1 MATLEI
7 FNNVPEISKEEPKVE
22 MPYNFFDIKQE
33 KKEEE
38 CIPEEINNFILN
50 IKEKPEEPTSFQ
62 FINSAPYFGK
72 TFEYLGYWE
81 ENKIYYNDAHRLS
94 FISYDNCLLACNKT
108 HVSSKE
114 SIPVIQYDET
124 KKPIA
129 VENIF
134 WSLVI
139 TGINNS
145 ESVDDITRELLALQ
159 ASIRK
164 NSLNISENEKTISV
178 IGKNLGRS
186 QEEIKDLQT
195 TTKTNSNDIK
205 TIKEKLDG
213 NISYPWIGT
222 EDEYASITEI
232 DPNKFYYLYEEE

>member
-7 FNNVPEISKEEPKVE
+7 FNNTPEIPKEDPKVNI
-22 MPYNFFDIKQE
+22 PYDFFNIKPEE
-33 KKEEE
+33 KQEE

-62 FINSAPYFGK
+62 FVNSAPYFGK

-81 ENKIYYNDAHRLS
+81 ENRIYYNDVHRLT
-94 FISYDNCLLACNKT
+94 FISYNNCLLACNKT

-114 SIPVIQYDET
+114 SIPVIQYDDT
-124 KKPIA
+124 HKPVA

-134 WSLVI
+134 WSLVL
-139 TGINNS
+139 TGVNNS
-145 ESVDDITRELLALQ
+145 ESVDDITREILDLQ

-164 NSLNISENEKTISV
+164 NALNISENEKTISV
-178 IGKNLGRS
+178 VGKSLGRS
-186 QEEIKDLQT
+186 QEDIKDLQD
-195 TTKTNSNDIK
+195 TTKTNSDDIK

-222 EDEYASITEI
+222 EDEYAAITEI